1 MKYLS
6 YFSFSY
12 IYVQNAMKSV
22 IFGNGME
29 WLRIWVAK
37 FEFSWETYKSPT
49 LLYTCPGPPLVYGYF
64 PCSAG
69 LMPHP
74 PMYGK
79 AERSIW
85 IVYISPARGVSSTQ
99 CPVPA
104 SSVHHWTVS
113 CRERV
118 CKQGITKPFDSTA
131 LVQCL
136 QKFVYIQ
143 IRTECSVYYYIRVKI
158 IYWSV
163 NNPTS
168 LVNVV

>member
-1 MKYLS
+1 
-6 YFSFSY
+6 
-12 IYVQNAMKSV
+12 
-22 IFGNGME
+22 ME

-37 FEFSWETYKSPT
+37 FKFSWETYKSPT

-64 PCSAG
+64 QCSAG

-79 AERSIW
+79 AERSIC
-85 IVYISPARGVSSTQ
+85 IVSISPARGVSFLVLSVSRTGQAQFTIGQ
-99 CPVPA
+99 CLVKSGCANKGYPNPL
-104 SSVHHWTVS
+104 
-113 CRERV
+113 
-118 CKQGITKPFDSTA
+118 IA

-168 LVNVV
+168 LENVV